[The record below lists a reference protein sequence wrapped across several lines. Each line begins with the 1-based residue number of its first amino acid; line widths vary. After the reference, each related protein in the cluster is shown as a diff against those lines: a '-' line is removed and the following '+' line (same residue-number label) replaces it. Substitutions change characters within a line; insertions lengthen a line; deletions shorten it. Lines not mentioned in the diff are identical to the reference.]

1 MKKIKLL
8 AILNFIFYLAAFS
21 VSWLSQLKLFNNQ
34 NNAQVSAKYETL
46 FTPAGLTF
54 SIWWLIYLSLFGF
67 VIYHAISAF
76 KDDYDSEANKALRKI
91 NYLFVI
97 NNIATA
103 FWIFAFSYEYLG
115 LSLIFIIV
123 QLLTLLLIALKLN
136 LYSPHKSIMSR
147 LFTQIP
153 LSIYFAWLCIA
164 TIANFSVYLVSINWV
179 GNFNAETWVEIMIWS
194 AVVLAV
200 FMDIKKKNPYFGLVF
215 MWALYGIQ
223 LKRAMIDA
231 VLYRE
236 IILNIWVALA
246 IIGLTV
252 IIRFII
258 NFMNKSFVET
268 TS

>member
-8 AILNFIFYLAAFS
+8 AILNFVFYVIAFS
-21 VSWLSQLKLFNNQ
+21 ISMLSQYKVFNNQ
-34 NNAQVSAKYETL
+34 NNAQISAKYETL
-46 FTPAGLTF
+46 FTPAGVTF
-54 SIWWLIYLSLFGF
+54 SIWGLIYLSLFGF
-67 VIYHAISAF
+67 IIYHLLCAY
-76 KDDYDSEANKALRKI
+76 KYDSNAEPNKEIQKI
-91 NYLFVI
+91 NYLFII

-103 FWIFAFSYEYLG
+103 FWVYAFSYEYLG
-115 LSLIFIIV
+115 LSLVLIFI
-123 QLLTLLLIALKLN
+123 QLVTLISISIKLN

-164 TIANFSVYLVSINWV
+164 TIANFSVYLVSINWSS
-179 GNFNAETWVEIMIWS
+179 GLDAETWVEMMIWT

-215 MWALYGIQ
+215 IWALYGIQ
-223 LKRAMIDA
+223 IERAKIDT

-236 IILNIWVALA
+236 IILNTWVAIA

-252 IIRFII
+252 LIRFII
-258 NFMNKSFVET
+258 NYMNKSFTET
-268 TS
+268 EK